1 MDMAEE
7 FVKSPQSVRS
17 DFRINLSCP
26 VLHLLLQES
35 KKPSNRVGFG
45 NRAIPIA
52 LVLPVSYWIV
62 NQQVKMTTQQ
72 QVKLTTSKH
81 EKKVFIYPKIMS
93 AFEVGEGADAH
104 PRFPF
109 IAS

>member
-1 MDMAEE
+1 MTMIQQWPPFL
-7 FVKSPQSVRS
+7 FV
-17 DFRINLSCP
+17 
-26 VLHLLLQES
+26 
-35 KKPSNRVGFG
+35 
-45 NRAIPIA
+45 AIP
-52 LVLPVSYWIV
+52 V

>member
-1 MDMAEE
+1 MLYEKMVYHVCCAYY
-7 FVKSPQSVRS
+7 
-17 DFRINLSCP
+17 
-26 VLHLLLQES
+26 
-35 KKPSNRVGFG
+35 G
-45 NRAIPIA
+45 
-52 LVLPVSYWIV
+52 V
-62 NQQVKMTTQQ
+62 NQQVKMTTQP
-72 QVKLTTSKH
+72 QVKLTTSRQ